1 MGKSV
6 FCFFPQDKWSILD
19 ENLTKKIENLTKK
32 WLHLE
37 VPIKKNTYNIHDGKF
52 DIVPEKPYTDTN
64 DELIGYY
71 EVMKWTFC
79 TCYKIYIWCSAVLR
93 LILQ

>member
-1 MGKSV
+1 MFV
-6 FCFFPQDKWSILD
+6 CFFPQDKWSILD

-52 DIVPEKPYTDTN
+52 DIVPEKPYTDTY

-71 EVMKWTFC
+71 EVMKWTC
-79 TCYKIYIWCSAVLR
+79 
-93 LILQ
+93 